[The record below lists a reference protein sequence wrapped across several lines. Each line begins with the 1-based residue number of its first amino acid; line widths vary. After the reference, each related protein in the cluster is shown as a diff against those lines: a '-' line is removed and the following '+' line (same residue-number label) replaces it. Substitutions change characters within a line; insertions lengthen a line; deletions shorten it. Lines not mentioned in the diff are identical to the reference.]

1 MPRSQNIISG
11 GGNAELVSLRQAV
24 LQSVGL
30 NVFSTLDPSE
40 AVSRIEF
47 GNFGLLLLCY
57 SLPGSV
63 REHLARQFRNR
74 CPHGRIVA
82 VSNKQ
87 VDESTLYADAVVYG
101 IEGAEALIDNVRTE
115 LHRG

>member
-1 MPRSQNIISG
+1 MPRSQNIISV

-30 NVFSTLDPSE
+30 NVFSTLDPRE
-40 AVSRIEF
+40 AVTRIEF

-57 SLPGSV
+57 LPCSV
-63 REHLARQFRNR
+63 RERLARLFRNC
-74 CPHGRIVA
+74 CPQGRIVA

-87 VDESTLYADAVVYG
+87 VDESTLYADAVVFG
-101 IEGAEALIDNVRTE
+101 IEGAEALIDNVRNE
-115 LHRG
+115 LARA